1 MSLAKDLYLRDKDE
15 ANKGL
20 VIVKD
25 DSLARLIIFSKS
37 EYAQQN
43 PTKEQM
49 EGVNRFV
56 NILLNLPE
64 TEEKSVEM
72 PNSGLNH
79 ESSAPLK
86 HALTTDK
93 QATD

>member
-20 VIVKD
+20 AIVKN
-25 DSLARLIIFSKS
+25 DSLTRLIIFSKS
-37 EYAQQN
+37 EFAQQN

-49 EGVNRFV
+49 EGVNRFI

-64 TEEKSVEM
+64 TE
-72 PNSGLNH
+72 PDIAQIPDAGLNH
-79 ESSAPLK
+79 EPSAPLK
-86 HALTTDK
+86 HALTTEK